1 MQLPI
6 DISAV
11 LKAAT
16 DTGAAAATPLSVSVY
31 VDETAPG
38 DLAGHVRALF
48 ASAGARTRVTWTAGS
63 WSLLAAM
70 TWPSSWR
77 GTTRW

>member
-31 VDETAPG
+31 VDETARGIWPG
-38 DLAGHVRALF
+38 TCVRSSRAP
-48 ASAGARTRVTWTAGS
+48 ARA
-63 WSLLAAM
+63 
-70 TWPSSWR
+70 R
-77 GTTRW
+77 G